1 MRIRVLNILVVFLAL
16 TIVNSNN
23 LLPQSGT
30 SSALT
35 GTIADATGAV
45 IPDARVRATDVNT
58 GAIRSARSNADGRF
72 LFAQVNPGTYR
83 IEVQAEGFG
92 RGQSQPMAVAV
103 GQTIS
108 VNFTLSPATASQSV
122 EVVAQTGLLS
132 LENPNTS
139 TT

>member
-1 MRIRVLNILVVFLAL
+1 MRIRVLNLLAVFLAL
-16 TIVNSNN
+16 TIVNPNI

-45 IPDARVRATDVNT
+45 IPDAQVKATEANT
-58 GAIRSARSNADGRF
+58 GAVRSVRSNADGRF

-92 RGQSQPMAVAV
+92 RSRSQPTTVAV
-103 GQTIS
+103 GQTIGM
-108 VNFTLSPATASQSV
+108 NFTLSPATASQSV

-132 LENPNTS
+132 LEN
-139 TT
+139 